1 MTASK
6 KEMHSS
12 YHDFSD
18 DDDPETVTEE
28 VAGNLKELLT
38 TKQIPLLSSREQF
51 RLANII
57 ECIGMVEKHR
67 RSIDDN
73 AGRFMLFFRQ
83 HVLSESQKAPLSWR
97 EIVWAFHSGSQ
108 DILLDLVSRHFNGK
122 MLWQHAKQCGVFMW
136 MSDINALVYSL
147 PSISSFSSTD
157 SDTARAVR
165 SYRSQ

>member
-6 KEMHSS
+6 KEVHSS
-12 YHDFSD
+12 YNDFSD
-18 DDDPETVTEE
+18 NDEPETVTEE
-28 VAGNLKELLT
+28 VAANLKDLLT
-38 TKQIPLLSSREQF
+38 TKQMPLLSSREQF
-51 RLANII
+51 RLADII

-83 HVLSESQKAPLSWR
+83 HVQSEGQKAPLSWR

-122 MLWQHAKQCGVFMW
+122 MMWQHAKQCGVFMW
-136 MSDINALVYSL
+136 MSDINALVSC
-147 PSISSFSSTD
+147 PAPID
-157 SDTARAVR
+157 SPD
-165 SYRSQ
+165 S